1 MPSADDNYVE
11 PYGNNIKKLR
21 GAKGGGALANHNSI
35 VDAIS
40 DWLLTAHIP
49 HKGGVRGRPKTCKE
63 MFTHITQALNPEDLN
78 PNEQRTLQKIIP
90 DLVPDFR
97 SLPEDIE
104 DISAAPLAGFKV
116 MVDVKTLACNGSYQ
130 GPNATPAETRQSH
143 AAAEYT
149 RRAKD
154 IDAELGTPAGDEGPM
169 TAEMKMYGSPPGQ
182 VLAPVVGAFGE
193 MSSDMYG
200 LADVIA
206 AAMTADHLQFLKG
219 SAKEIRGMFRQRVL
233 RDWGHAAHLGWARL
247 LHDRR
252 RDLIERHPTSHQHDE
267 REFYA
272 NHFYQNREQFSAR
285 H

>member
-1 MPSADDNYVE
+1 
-11 PYGNNIKKLR
+11 
-21 GAKGGGALANHNSI
+21 
-35 VDAIS
+35 
-40 DWLLTAHIP
+40 
-49 HKGGVRGRPKTCKE
+49 
-63 MFTHITQALNPEDLN
+63 
-78 PNEQRTLQKIIP
+78 
-90 DLVPDFR
+90 
-97 SLPEDIE
+97 
-104 DISAAPLAGFKV
+104 

-154 IDAELGTPAGDEGPM
+154 IDAKLGTPAGEEGPM
-169 TAEMKMYGSPPGQ
+169 TAEMKTYGSPPGQ

-206 AAMTADHLQFLKG
+206 AAMTEDHLQFLKG

-252 RDLIERHPTSHQHDE
+252 RDLIERHPPSHQHDE
-267 REFYA
+267 RELYA
-272 NHFYQNREQFSAR
+272 NHFYQNREQFPAR